1 MQAHFSCLDSMYSC
15 YAIFQTCITQLP
27 LTATNASCNF
37 RRPECCHILYVD
49 FPPPSPTQLRHHI
62 MPLRFLIPCSFPT
75 LCPLCSPLLMPF
87 PFYSPHFL
95 PLSRMSF
102 TSLHVSSSIRT
113 MSFPL
118 PFLPLFPITFHS
130 TYLSLTYLYH
140 LSKALQDTDSLFGT
154 GYSNCP

>member
-1 MQAHFSCLDSMYSC
+1 MHYTTTTHSNQRNLQFL
-15 YAIFQTCITQLP
+15 
-27 LTATNASCNF
+27 ASGMLSHTVRC
-37 RRPECCHILYVD
+37 
-49 FPPPSPTQLRHHI
+49 FPPPSPTQLRHNI
-62 MPLRFLIPCSFPT
+62 MPLCFLIPCSFPT
-75 LCPLCSPLLMPF
+75 LCPLSSPLLMPF

-95 PLSRMSF
+95 PLSRMSL

-130 TYLSLTYLYH
+130 IYLSLTYLYH
-140 LSKALQDTDSLFGT
+140 LSKAFQDTDSLFTT